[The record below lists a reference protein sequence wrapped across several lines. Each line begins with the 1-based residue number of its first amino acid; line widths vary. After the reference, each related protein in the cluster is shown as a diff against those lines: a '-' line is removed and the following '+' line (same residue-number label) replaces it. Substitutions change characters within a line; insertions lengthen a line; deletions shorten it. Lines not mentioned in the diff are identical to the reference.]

1 MCDVDPT
8 FASILV
14 YVGGGGGVMTRNH
27 KPSLGLSSPGEQY
40 HTSCEYSTLHGR
52 CRYTVDVSPP
62 LE

>member
-1 MCDVDPT
+1 VCDVDPA

-14 YVGGGGGVMTRNH
+14 YVGGGGGFMTRNH

-40 HTSCEYSTLHGR
+40 HTSCEYRTSHGC
-52 CRYTVDVSPP
+52 CRYTVDVRLS